1 LTWGSKAFI
10 LDIMGEVKELV
21 KRRMQKEGKFSRF
34 IEMCEIMNSKLV
46 S

>member
-1 LTWGSKAFI
+1 MTWGSKAFI

-21 KRRMQKEGKFSRF
+21 KRRMLKEGKLSRY